1 MRLTPNAGKLHYRNT
16 RKTSNASNPMTTA
29 PARNPLPATAGG
41 RRGTVSAARERAAPL
56 FGEDALMQDS
66 RTWILRIAIGVVAWT
81 VFLLLPGLFNPSIT
95 QLGADAIISDL
106 LDIPQRRANAVFYV
120 AVFYL
125 NYFVFIP
132 RLYLR
137 HRYWLFALSG
147 LSCLAAFVLLN
158 AVILG
163 GAQDPMPPA
172 TYAQGTAMKGGFR
185 PPPSGNSFFRALGP
199 SHNLFLFL
207 LAYGASFTLRLY
219 KQWRQVAHE
228 KAVAQI
234 AFLKAQMAP
243 HFLFNTLNSIYSLAL
258 TQSPEAPD
266 AVLKL
271 SKLLR
276 YNVSEAAGTR
286 VSVNKELD
294 YIRAYMDLQRLRF
307 SERVNLWVEI
317 SGEEEGLEIEPYML
331 IPFIENAFKHG
342 VNSEENSDIQVF
354 VRIRGEELH
363 MDVSNRKVSVQ
374 RKDEGSTGIG
384 IDNTRQRLELL
395 YGGRYTLEI
404 EDTANY
410 YTVNL
415 QITLS

>member
-1 MRLTPNAGKLHYRNT
+1 MTDSTPRALAARPAGRAGDGAARNT
-16 RKTSNASNPMTTA
+16 DTLS
-29 PARNPLPATAGG
+29 
-41 RRGTVSAARERAAPL
+41 
-56 FGEDALMQDS
+56 FGEEALMQDS
-66 RTWILRIAIGVVAWT
+66 RNWLLRGTLGLLTWA
-81 VFLLLPGLFNPSIT
+81 VFLLLPGLFNPQIT
-95 QLGADAIISDL
+95 QMGWDAIVGDL
-106 LDIPQRRANAVFYV
+106 INTPNRLANAVLYI

-125 NYFVFIP
+125 NYFLFIP
-132 RLYLR
+132 RLYL
-137 HRYWLFALSG
+137 HRQYLKFALTAIGCLLVFVALNMVLSRPGMPWSPPDMPWRPGEPQPDG
-147 LSCLAAFVLLN
+147 LFYL
-158 AVILG
+158 
-163 GAQDPMPPA
+163 
-172 TYAQGTAMKGGFR
+172 
-185 PPPSGNSFFRALGP
+185 LGP

-219 KQWRQVAHE
+219 KQWRLVAQE
-228 KAVAQI
+228 KAAAEI

-258 TQSPEAPD
+258 TKSPEAPD

-271 SKLLR
+271 SRLLR
-276 YNVSEAAGTR
+276 YNVSEATGAR
-286 VSVNKELD
+286 VSLKKELD

-307 SERVNLWVEI
+307 SERVNLWCEI
-317 SGEEEGLEIEPYML
+317 SGDEDGLEIEPFLL

-354 VRIRGEELH
+354 IRIRGDDLH
-363 MDVSNRKVSVQ
+363 LDVSNRKVTVQ
-374 RKDEGSTGIG
+374 RKDENSTGIG

-404 EDTANY
+404 DETKTY

>member
-1 MRLTPNAGKLHYRNT
+1 
-16 RKTSNASNPMTTA
+16 MTGTIL
-29 PARNPLPATAGG
+29 RNPPATAADGFG
-41 RRGTVSAARERAAPL
+41 IGTSTPHL
-56 FGEDALMQDS
+56 FGEEALMQDG
-66 RTWILRIAIGVVAWT
+66 RTWVVRIAIGVVAWT

-95 QLGADAIISDL
+95 QLGPDAIISDL
-106 LDIPQRRANAVFYV
+106 LDIPQRRANAVFYI

-147 LSCLAAFVLLN
+147 LGCLVAFVLLN
-158 AVILG
+158 AVVLG
-163 GAQDPMPPA
+163 GAQDPMPPG
-172 TYAQGTAMKGGFR
+172 TYARGYTAKGGFS
-185 PPPSGNSFFRALGP
+185 PPPSGNTLFRSLGP

-219 KQWRQVAHE
+219 KQWRLVAHE

-286 VSVNKELD
+286 VSLNKELD

-354 VRIRGEELH
+354 VRIRGEDLH

-374 RKDEGSTGIG
+374 RKDEPSTGIG
-384 IDNTRQRLELL
+384 IENTRQRLELL
-395 YGGRYTLEI
+395 YGGRYTLDI
-404 EDTANY
+404 EDTENY

>member
-1 MRLTPNAGKLHYRNT
+1 MRIT
-16 RKTSNASNPMTTA
+16 
-29 PARNPLPATAGG
+29 
-41 RRGTVSAARERAAPL
+41 
-56 FGEDALMQDS
+56 
-66 RTWILRIAIGVVAWT
+66 IGVLAWS

-95 QLGADAIISDL
+95 QMGWDAVVSDL
-106 LDIPQRRANAVFYV
+106 IHIPQRRANGVFYIV
-120 AVFYL
+120 VFYL
-125 NYFVFIP
+125 NYFLFIP

-137 HRYWLFALSG
+137 HHYWRFALSG
-147 LSCLAAFVLLN
+147 IVCLAAFIFLN
-158 AVILG
+158 AVLLG
-163 GAQDPMPPA
+163 GAQDPMPPGA
-172 TYAQGTAMKGGFR
+172 HGGGFSMKGGFS
-185 PPPSGNSFFRALGP
+185 PPPSGNTLFRSLGP

-207 LAYGASFTLRLY
+207 MAYGASFTLRLY
-219 KQWRQVAHE
+219 KQWRQVAQE

-271 SKLLR
+271 SQLLR

-286 VSVNKELD
+286 VGLKKELD

-307 SERVNLWVEI
+307 TERINLWVEI

-354 VRIRGEELH
+354 VRIRGEDLH

-374 RKDEGSTGIG
+374 RKDEPSTGIG
-384 IDNTRQRLELL
+384 IENTRQRLELL
-395 YGGRYTLEI
+395 YGGRYTLDI
-404 EDTANY
+404 EDTENY
-410 YTVNL
+410 YTINL